1 MTKGYIIVAQGSYV
15 NMAEL
20 LARSIKA
27 TQSTVNNVS
36 LITDSSG
43 SDIFDHIIPIDNQND
58 YMLNR
63 TKIYDLSP
71 YDETVM
77 LDADMLFFDDVSHW
91 WNHLDR
97 FPLLIT
103 NRVKTYRDSWA
114 TTPYRNTFIK
124 NNLTNCYSAF
134 TYFKKDPLAKEF
146 FDLLKIIIAHWDQWA
161 YRYAPVHRQTW
172 PSIDLAMAIA
182 VKALA
187 LEGQVFT
194 SVDYPTF
201 THMKSECQGFGKGT
215 DWIDHLARNVK
226 PGELKLGNYKQTGI
240 LHYVDKDMVNELSRI
255 F

>member
-1 MTKGYIIVAQGSYV
+1 MLKRKWVMTKGYIIVAQGSFV

-43 SDIFDHIIPIDNQND
+43 SEIFDHVIPIDNQND

-91 WNHLDR
+91 WDHLDR

-146 FDLLKIIIAHWDQWA
+146 FDLG
-161 YRYAPVHRQTW
+161 PVCC
-172 PSIDLAMAIA
+172 PAIFNRI
-182 VKALA
+182 VK
-187 LEGQVFT
+187 
-194 SVDYPTF
+194 
-201 THMKSECQGFGKGT
+201 
-215 DWIDHLARNVK
+215 
-226 PGELKLGNYKQTGI
+226 
-240 LHYVDKDMVNELSRI
+240 
-255 F
+255 